1 MTGRR
6 LSTLRAAL
14 RLPPAPATGARP
26 RLLHRWLDS
35 WAGLGLI
42 AVGLHRQGWD
52 LQLTGRKVE

>member
-14 RLPPAPATGARP
+14 RLPPAPATGARA

-35 WAGLGLI
+35 
-42 AVGLHRQGWD
+42 
-52 LQLTGRKVE
+52 